1 MGTSSRI
8 LVVEDDPALSGLL
21 RQQLEGDGFLVL
33 MAETGEQAMQL
44 AAKEKPSVILLDIML
59 PDIDGVT
66 VLTQLAK
73 SPTTSTIPVIVL
85 TNLEEDGSRDQVA
98 AIGKYE
104 YIIKSSVQLD
114 EIVARVKAKLK

>member
-44 AAKEKPSVILLDIML
+44 AA
-59 PDIDGVT
+59 
-66 VLTQLAK
+66 
-73 SPTTSTIPVIVL
+73 
-85 TNLEEDGSRDQVA
+85 
-98 AIGKYE
+98 
-104 YIIKSSVQLD
+104 
-114 EIVARVKAKLK
+114 